1 MFNIDEMKIM
11 DYPSYAEYLVLNP
24 SYQEIGKYDSLDI
37 AVEKSIM
44 IAEVPEKFGLPSDT
58 TTAVI
63 KMVTEQYGMWS
74 NEMVDDGYVVVAEY
88 E

>member
-1 MFNIDEMKIM
+1 MFNIDEMKTM
-11 DYPSYAEYLVLNP
+11 DYQRYSEYLDENP
-24 SYQEIGKYDSLDI
+24 KYQEIGKYDSLDI